1 MKKNIIIFGVGIL
14 ILGIAAFGIFDQ
26 NVSNTDQAMKS
37 STDVVAE
44 EQPIADN
51 SSESKEVF
59 VHKVGPRFNSIT
71 KSELI
76 KATDFRF
83 FIGDAHAD
91 KIVSYSRLDVILLE
105 DSEQTNIREKGT
117 GGDLTPDQIKFLKSV
132 DYSTNLLVYADYVEK
147 NKTTGEMY
155 ETHWTPYLTVVP
167 EKQATYLDFSES
179 FIDYLKVNLKPATT
193 MLPDDQIKPGLLY
206 FTVSKNGTISNT
218 RIQNSSGFESLDEK
232 LIELIE
238 KAPGNWV
245 PAKNS
250 KGEQVDQELTVSF
263 GKMGC

>member
-1 MKKNIIIFGVGIL
+1 
-14 ILGIAAFGIFDQ
+14 
-26 NVSNTDQAMKS
+26 
-37 STDVVAE
+37 
-44 EQPIADN
+44 
-51 SSESKEVF
+51 
-59 VHKVGPRFNSIT
+59 
-71 KSELI
+71 
-76 KATDFRF
+76 
-83 FIGDAHAD
+83 
-91 KIVSYSRLDVILLE
+91 
-105 DSEQTNIREKGT
+105 
-117 GGDLTPDQIKFLKSV
+117 TPDQIKFLKSV

-232 LIELIE
+232 LTELIE